1 MVKIFSRTRKFLNK
15 GQTRTILAKKN
26 IFYSFLIK
34 IVNIFVVMAT
44 VSLSI
49 KLLGAENYG
58 IWIVLSGII
67 TWSNLFNF
75 GFSNGLRNKLGEVL
89 TNGNTSVGQYYVSTT
104 YAFLFIISFIMYM
117 LFFSLANTFDWVNVL
132 NIKNVDNNYIVSLL
146 LIIFSFFCFKFIL
159 GPINAILEAHQWPS
173 VVQFITL
180 LSAISILAILYLSS
194 SLSLA
199 EYVYIIAGIPVIIL
213 LVASVILFLGKY
225 KDLRPRFS
233 KVRKEYFSSLS
244 KLGIAFFLLQINA
257 IIILQTDNI
266 IISNRFGPEKVTEYN
281 IAQRYFG
288 LIITFFLVVI
298 SPYWNAVTNAYA
310 KNDLVWIKKSTN
322 RLLQFIILCIII
334 VYIMYL
340 VSDLFYAVWIG
351 NNITI
356 DSTLSAFM
364 GLYVIVFSIVS
375 IFSHFSNG
383 VGKLRIQLI
392 VNTFAAVINIPLS
405 FYFASTSLGLAGVV
419 LATICSIVVMGVFLF
434 IQYNKVINKTAKGIW
449 NQ

>member
-159 GPINAILEAHQWPS
+159 GPINAILEAHQ
-173 VVQFITL
+173 
-180 LSAISILAILYLSS
+180 
-194 SLSLA
+194 
-199 EYVYIIAGIPVIIL
+199 
-213 LVASVILFLGKY
+213 
-225 KDLRPRFS
+225 
-233 KVRKEYFSSLS
+233 
-244 KLGIAFFLLQINA
+244 
-257 IIILQTDNI
+257 
-266 IISNRFGPEKVTEYN
+266 
-281 IAQRYFG
+281 
-288 LIITFFLVVI
+288 
-298 SPYWNAVTNAYA
+298 
-310 KNDLVWIKKSTN
+310 
-322 RLLQFIILCIII
+322 
-334 VYIMYL
+334 
-340 VSDLFYAVWIG
+340 
-351 NNITI
+351 
-356 DSTLSAFM
+356 
-364 GLYVIVFSIVS
+364 
-375 IFSHFSNG
+375 
-383 VGKLRIQLI
+383 
-392 VNTFAAVINIPLS
+392 
-405 FYFASTSLGLAGVV
+405 
-419 LATICSIVVMGVFLF
+419 
-434 IQYNKVINKTAKGIW
+434 
-449 NQ
+449 